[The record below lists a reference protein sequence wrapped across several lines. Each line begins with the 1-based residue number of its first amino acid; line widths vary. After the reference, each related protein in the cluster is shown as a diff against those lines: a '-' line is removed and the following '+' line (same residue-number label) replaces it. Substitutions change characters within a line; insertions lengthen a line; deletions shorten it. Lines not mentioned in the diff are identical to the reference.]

1 MITVEKIRELERK
14 AAKKRLARKKEKSE
28 KEEEN
33 EQENKSFLADLFY
46 KKKK

>member
-1 MITVEKIRELERK
+1 MALILQTN
-14 AAKKRLARKKEKSE
+14 
-28 KEEEN
+28 EEEN